1 MDRHTGTDCSPVPL
15 LPDKG
20 CCQCPMG
27 YEAKAWLKK
36 SFRNPRSSS
45 WTICRILSSVTLT
58 DPAVASCSI
67 MLIQQKKPVTVARS
81 GDSVIRLDESQ
92 YPAGEGPCLSSM
104 REQII
109 VHLPDLTPEN
119 RWTAFTAAAREAG

>member
-1 MDRHTGTDCSPVPL
+1 MVEEKLPQSPEL
-15 LPDKG
+15 LVDHL
-20 CCQCPMG
+20 QDLV
-27 YEAKAWLKK
+27 LKTQDVK
-36 SFRNPRSSS
+36 EMLNELAQ
-45 WTICRILSSVTLT
+45 LSAVITLT

-81 GDSVIRLDESQ
+81 GDSLIRLDESQ
-92 YPAGEGPCLSSM
+92 YRAGEGPCLSSM
-104 REQII
+104 SEQII